1 MEDNLLLL
9 SNSKTHNMGYLAH
22 AREAL
27 LDFLDGHRTIY
38 FAPYAAAKT
47 AYDSYTA
54 TIQEA
59 FKANDFDV
67 KVIGLHTV
75 DQPAMTLREAEVLFV
90 GGGNSFRLLKTLQQ
104 LDVLNVV
111 RERVTG
117 GELRYMGSS
126 AGTNMSCPTLRTT
139 NDMPI
144 VQPTSFASF
153 GLIPFQINPHYQDPV
168 VGSTHMGETREDR
181 ILEFLEEN
189 DVPVVGLREGSWL
202 RKRGAH
208 LTLDGLTAARIFRR
222 HTEPQEYQPGS
233 DLSWLL
239 TLHATF
245 DQNR

>member
-9 SNSKTHNMGYLAH
+9 SNSQTHNMGFLEH

-27 LDFLDGHRTIY
+27 VEFLDGRRSIY
-38 FAPYAAAKT
+38 FAPYAAKVS

-59 FKANDFDV
+59 FKPFNV
-67 KVIGLHTV
+67 TVTGLHTV
-75 DQPAMTLREAEVLFV
+75 DRPAAALRDAEVLFV

-104 LDVLNVV
+104 LDVINVV
-111 RERVTG
+111 RERVTH

-126 AGTNMSCPTLRTT
+126 AGTNMSCPSLRTT

-144 VQPTSFASF
+144 VQPASFASF
-153 GLIPFQINPHYQDPV
+153 GLISFQINPHYQDPPTD
-168 VGSTHMGETREDR
+168 STHMGETREQR
-181 ILEFLEEN
+181 ILEFLDEN

-202 RKRGAH
+202 RKRGAS
-208 LTLDGLTAARIFRR
+208 LALEGLTAARIFRR
-222 HTEPQEYQPGS
+222 NTAPQEYKPGS

-239 TLHATF
+239 TLPATF
-245 DQNR
+245 DQSQP